1 MPISSQLLAAGR
13 RACLVWGTPQAK
25 AGRNSKCSPGEVDEV
40 RCGEVRVELLA
51 RDPVLL
57 EGEEAGALHV
67 LVKVVV
73 DVAVLLLGR
82 LDQSLERRLQF
93 LALAGAA
100 RMKAITVS
108 SSRLPSVGVGTG
120 SPRTRRGRRW
130 LYQRG
135 WGI

>member
-1 MPISSQLLAAGR
+1 
-13 RACLVWGTPQAK
+13 
-25 AGRNSKCSPGEVDEV
+25 V